1 MDRKRTAMWTFAFM
15 VMTAP
20 LLAQSAKSPKKTSTI
35 DPVPASVRRAF
46 DSFRASG
53 IRAHTRYLSDDLLEG
68 RGPGTRGD
76 ELTRK
81 YIASQFEELG
91 LEPIGDNGTY
101 FQKVPLLGI
110 KTNPEKTKISFLRD
124 ATEQSLRFL
133 EDIVATNEAQRPAAA
148 LDSELVFVGHGVVAP
163 EYNWNDYKGLDVK
176 GKTVVMLV
184 DDPPSS
190 EAEPNLFGG
199 KARTYYGRWT
209 YKYEEALRQGASGA
223 ILVHTDDSAGYGRNV
238 VKSSWG
244 RQRPYVRLKPSEPG
258 LEIAAWIST
267 SAAEQ
272 LMKTAGLD
280 LATVTRNAH
289 ARDFRAIPL
298 NSKIQGLITSELAE
312 INTANVVGRLR
323 GSEPVLRDQAILYTA
338 HHDHL
343 GVGTAQSGD
352 AIYNGAIDNATGVA
366 VILEIARVWANTSP
380 KPKRSMVFAAVA
392 AEEGGLR
399 GSEYYAGNPIVAAG
413 KTVVNLN
420 FDAIEQFGKVRNVT
434 MLGIERSTFHPV
446 ALKVTKGMG
455 IRIDPDEHPE
465 QGSYYRSDHFSLAK
479 VGIPAFSVGPGSEY
493 IGKPKDWGDKKFQEY
508 NTKHYHQP
516 SDEFDP
522 TWDFSEGVQMGQLGF
537 WLGWE
542 ASNLTELPTWNK
554 GDELLAAREKSL
566 NEK

>member
-1 MDRKRTAMWTFAFM
+1 MNRGRTAIWAFAVM

-20 LLAQSAKSPKKTSTI
+20 LLAQSGKSPQKASTT
-35 DPVPASVRRAF
+35 DPIPSSVKRAF
-46 DSFRASG
+46 DTFRASG

-81 YIASQFEELG
+81 YIASQFEEIG

-110 KTNPEKTKISFLRD
+110 RTIPEKTKISFLHD
-124 ATEQSLRFL
+124 ATEQQLRFL
-133 EDIVATNEAQRPAAA
+133 DDIVATNEAQRPTAA
-148 LDSELVFVGHGVVAP
+148 LGYDLIYVGHGVVAP
-163 EYNWNDYKGLDVK
+163 EYNWNDYKGLDVR

-184 DDPPSS
+184 DDPPASD
-190 EAEPNLFGG
+190 AEPNLFGG

-223 ILVHTDDSAGYGRNV
+223 ILIHSDDSAGYGWNV
-238 VKSSWG
+238 VRSSWG
-244 RQRPYVRLKPSEPG
+244 RQRPYVRLKPSETG
-258 LEIAAWIST
+258 LEIAAWISGA
-267 SAAEQ
+267 AAEQ

-289 ARDFRAIPL
+289 SRDFRPIPL
-298 NSKIQGLITSELAE
+298 NSKIQGMIGSELAE
-312 INTANVVGRLR
+312 INTANVVGRIR
-323 GSEPVLRDQAILYTA
+323 GSDPVLRDEAILYTA

-343 GVGTAQSGD
+343 GVGTPQNGD
-352 AIYNGAIDNATGVA
+352 PIYNGAIDNATGVA
-366 VILEIARVWANTSP
+366 VILEIARVWAHTSP
-380 KPKRSMVFAAVA
+380 GPKRSLVFAAVA
-392 AEEGGLR
+392 AEEGGLK
-399 GSEYYAGNPIVAAG
+399 GSEYYASNPLVPPG
-413 KTVVNLN
+413 KTVVDLN
-420 FDAIEQFGKVRNVT
+420 FDAIEEFGKVRNVT
-434 MLGIERSTFHPV
+434 MLGIERSTFYPV
-446 ALKVTKGMG
+446 AQKVTKAMG

-465 QGSYYRSDHFSLAK
+465 QGSYYRSDHFPLAK
-479 VGIPAFSVGPGSEY
+479 AGVPSFSVSPGSDY
-493 IGKPKDWGDKKFQEY
+493 IGKPKDWGQKQFEEY

-542 ASNLTELPTWNK
+542 AANLTELPTWNK
-554 GDELLAAREKSL
+554 GDEFLAARAKSL
-566 NEK
+566 AVK